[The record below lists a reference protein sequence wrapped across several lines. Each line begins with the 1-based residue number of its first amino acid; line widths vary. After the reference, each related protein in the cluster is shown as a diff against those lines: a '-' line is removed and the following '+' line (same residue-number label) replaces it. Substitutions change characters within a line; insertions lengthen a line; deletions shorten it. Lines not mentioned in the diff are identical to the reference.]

1 MTEDM
6 KRCIQCSNTYPSD
19 MFHVRVRIC
28 DTCREQ
34 NKIQR
39 DETKKQWKLNNP
51 EKVKAY
57 RQKTQDKYADE
68 IKERKKKYKQSQ
80 AGRAKTQEYQKIIY
94 HCDICGYDIK
104 KYKKSRHEKSK
115 KHLERLQRNMT
126 NENLAEPKG
135 MAKLYAIMN
144 G

>member
-6 KRCIQCSNTYPSD
+6 KRCIQCNNTYSSD
-19 MFHVRVRIC
+19 MFHVRVHIC
-28 DTCREQ
+28 DGCREQ
-34 NKIQR
+34 NKLKR
-39 DETKKQWKLNNP
+39 DETKRQWKLNNP

-57 RQKTQDKYADE
+57 QQKHRQEYADE
-68 IKERKKKYKQSQ
+68 IKERKNKYRQSEE
-80 AGRAKTQEYQKIIY
+80 GKAKIKEYQQIIY

-104 KYKKSRHEKSK
+104 KYKKSQHEKSK
-115 KHLERLQRNMT
+115 NHQELLQRNMT
-126 NENLAEPKG
+126 PENITEPKG